1 MSGLGRAID
10 RGLHVVGR
18 IREDW
23 SPFALFVVLVAAV
36 FGLAAAIWVT
46 VDEYTAHDWH
56 IFGVYVLS
64 ELLLVLPFGPDKTK
78 KIRDLDG
85 EVLVWTIDA
94 ITRHSYILDLR
105 DRMLGDAFGAALW
118 GGGIGAGLLIGA
130 VLVARLVH
138 WRKDLKRRR
147 GAGEKRAAVA
157 SRRRTGLSLDRTLR
171 CLSAS
176 LRFVSKAVMR
186 FAYAGGAERGDAK
199 PAVGK
204 HHAVDAAAGSF
215 RHRRRLAGLLA
226 PLGELTLR
234 LLAAVRSVRQH
245 RTKAAGAYWERRQL
259 ALGRYADSEA
269 HGRPP
274 GTSMPTTSP
283 PAATASAPAAQSE
296 PVNPSGSEPT
306 SCIPHSSGQDSHDVR
321 ASRGGDGA
329 PPGTGPSQQSE
340 AAARN
345 DGSNDAASPAPRSER
360 VASADKASG
369 SSARPPP
376 AGTRLGARR
385 RNRRR
390 ASQDFY

>member
-36 FGLAAAIWVT
+36 FGLAAAIWIT
-46 VDEYTAHDWH
+46 VARHTAHDWH
-56 IFGVYVLS
+56 VFGVYVLS
-64 ELLLVLPFGPDKTK
+64 EFLLVAFARDKTK

-105 DRMLGDAFGAALW
+105 DRMLGDALGAALW
-118 GGGIGAGLLIGA
+118 GGGIGAGLLIGT
-130 VLVARLVH
+130 VVVKRIVY
-138 WRKDLKRRR
+138 WRKARKRRR

-157 SRRRTGLSLDRTLR
+157 SRCRTGLSLDRILR

-186 FAYAGGAERGDAK
+186 IACAGGTGRCDAK

-204 HHAVDAAAGSF
+204 HHAVDAAAGGF
-215 RHRRRLAGLLA
+215 GHRRRLGGLLA

-245 RTKAAGAYWERRQL
+245 RTKAAEAYWEQRQL
-259 ALGRYADSEA
+259 ALGRHVDSVA
-269 HGRPP
+269 HEHSPDA
-274 GTSMPTTSP
+274 SMPATSP
-283 PAATASAPAAQSE
+283 PVATASAPAGQSE
-296 PVNPSGSEPT
+296 TADAVRSGPT
-306 SCIPHSSGQDSHDVR
+306 NRKSYPPGQDSHDVR
-321 ASRGGDGA
+321 VPQGGDGA

-376 AGTRLGARR
+376 VGTRLGARK